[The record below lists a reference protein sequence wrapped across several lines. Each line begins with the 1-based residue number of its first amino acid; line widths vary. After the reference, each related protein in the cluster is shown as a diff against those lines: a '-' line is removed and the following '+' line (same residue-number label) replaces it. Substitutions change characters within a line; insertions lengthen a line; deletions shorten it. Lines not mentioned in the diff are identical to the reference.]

1 MQRQFI
7 LRVITGLVAVPIVV
21 MAAWLGGLWLA
32 GLLGLLCAVGTW
44 EFYRFAKADGLK
56 PVRWLGIPLAFAVPV
71 AVHAAT
77 NDWFYVPVSAA
88 SVLVLLVLGIVLF
101 THDTGQKPLASA
113 AVTVLGVLYTAG
125 TMSFAYG
132 LRYHPLVIGS
142 AAGAALVTLPVWL
155 TWSTDTG
162 AYLFGRIFGG
172 PKLMPTVS
180 PGKTIS
186 GAVCGLLTAVGMAFA
201 YITYI
206 LQPAAEVT
214 MTTRGT
220 ILFAVAI
227 SVAGQVGDLVES
239 QLKREAGVKDSSQ
252 FFPGHG
258 GVLDRLDSMFFI
270 MPLAYLILPWFLVA
284 APLGGIP

>member
-1 MQRQFI
+1 MQRQFV
-7 LRVITGLVAVPIVV
+7 LRVVTGVIAAPVVIV
-21 MAAWLGGLWLA
+21 AAWVGGLWLA
-32 GLLGLLCAVGTW
+32 LLLGVLCAVGTW
-44 EFYRFAKADGLK
+44 ELYRFARADGLR
-56 PVRWLGIPLAFAVPV
+56 PVGWLGIPLAFAVPML
-71 AVHAAT
+71 VHAAT

-88 SVLVLLVLGIVLF
+88 LAGILAVLGVVLF
-101 THDTGQKPLASA
+101 THRAGEKPLASA
-113 AVTVLGVLYTAG
+113 AVTVLAVLYTAG
-125 TMSFAYG
+125 TMSFSYG

-172 PKLMPTVS
+172 PKLMPSVS

-186 GAVCGLLTAVGMAFA
+186 GAIGGLLTAVGMAFA
-201 YITYI
+201 YIAYV
-206 LQPAAEVT
+206 LHPAAEIR
-214 MTTRGT
+214 MTTGGT

-227 SVAGQVGDLVES
+227 SVAGQVGDLFES
-239 QLKREAGVKDSSQ
+239 LIKREAGVKDSSQ

-270 MPLAYLILPWFLVA
+270 MPLAYLMLPWFLVA
-284 APLGGIP
+284 APIGAP